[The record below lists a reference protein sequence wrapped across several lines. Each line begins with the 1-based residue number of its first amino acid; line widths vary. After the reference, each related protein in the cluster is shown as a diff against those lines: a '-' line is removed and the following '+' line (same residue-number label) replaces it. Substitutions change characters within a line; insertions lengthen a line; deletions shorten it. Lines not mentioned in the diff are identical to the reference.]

1 MSNINL
7 MGLKDQGEAPIS
19 VYPWVISLLGLQKA
33 TLLSVISDS
42 EAPTRELNGQVFYRF
57 TKPELNAR
65 LPFWK
70 YSNIRDIISQLVK
83 DGFLVAE
90 REHLVTWYAINV
102 EALIEAHQARE
113 VAA

>member
-1 MSNINL
+1 MSDTNL
-7 MGLKDQGEAPIS
+7 IGLKDQGESPIC
-19 VYPWVISLLGLQKA
+19 VYPWLISLLGLQKA
-33 TLLSVISDS
+33 TLISVISDS
-42 EAPTRELNGQVFYRF
+42 EAQTRELDGLVYYRF
-57 TKPELNAR
+57 TKAELNAR